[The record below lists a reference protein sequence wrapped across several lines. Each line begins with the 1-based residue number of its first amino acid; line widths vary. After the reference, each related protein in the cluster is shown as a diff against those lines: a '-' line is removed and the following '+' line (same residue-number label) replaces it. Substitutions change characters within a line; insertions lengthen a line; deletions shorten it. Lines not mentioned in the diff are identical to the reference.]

1 MAFLVP
7 LLLIA
12 GLFTLVRLTFG
23 LPALRRAAIVVV
35 GLTMCIVGLP
45 LAFELGRIS
54 ESYERDIAE
63 ARATD
68 EAMIGDTPTTVEV
81 DPIPIPI
88 LDCRDPA
95 LELDPAQRDALAHAG
110 MTRVAMPFGVL
121 LAADDRMPLP
131 YARQAA
137 AVLAEML
144 DQDRDGRPDDP
155 ALVEL
160 LADRG
165 TAWLAMP
172 VDEDDWER
180 RQLPRLERALGYD
193 IVIPA
198 WWLEPVPDGPD
209 DHGRAVIVEEIHH
222 FITQFG
228 LSRLHP
234 KIFGVDD
241 WTSVIARETQR
252 ARCDFWQHPE
262 NDCPGRPA
270 VFPGECAEP
279 NCDVVEF
286 YHQVVVT
293 RAGMEPGWR
302 GIEFPETRDELEA
315 ALGAEIKAA
324 IDDPRFHQLRH
335 PLRFDYPV
343 DVAAGRSPADEA

>member
-1 MAFLVP
+1 MSLLVIVP
-7 LLLIA
+7 LLGGILWMV
-12 GLFTLVRLTFG
+12 GLTNTMPGRQRVK
-23 LPALRRAAIVVV
+23 VV
-35 GLTMCIVGLP
+35 GLAVGL
-45 LAFELGRIS
+45 LLLGAAIGFELGRIQG
-54 ESYERDIAE
+54 SYASKVERNAGE
-63 ARATD
+63 ENEEPAVEGLNPVLVTD
-68 EAMIGDTPTTVEV
+68 VA
-81 DPIPIPI
+81 
-88 LDCRDPA
+88 DPA
-95 LELDPAQRDALAHAG
+95 LPLTDRERATLRDAD
-110 MTRVAMPFGVL
+110 MTQVAMPFGVL
-121 LAADDRMPLP
+121 LAADRRMPAA
-131 YARQAA
+131 YIEQSA

-270 VFPGECAEP
+270 VFPGECADP
-279 NCDVVEF
+279 NCDAVEF

-302 GIEFPETRDELEA
+302 GIGFPETRDELEA

-324 IDDPRFHQLRH
+324 IDDPRFHQLRR

-343 DVAAGRSPADEA
+343 DVTAGRSPADEE

>member
-1 MAFLVP
+1 MSLLV
-7 LLLIA
+7 IA
-12 GLFTLVRLTFG
+12 LVFGGILWMTGLTSA
-23 LPALRRAAIVVV
+23 LPGRKRIKVV
-35 GLTMCIVGLP
+35 GLAIGL
-45 LAFELGRIS
+45 LLLGAATGFELGRIQA
-54 ESYERDIAE
+54 SYERDIERNAGE
-63 ARATD
+63 KHEEPSD
-68 EAMIGDTPTTVEV
+68 EGTT
-81 DPIPIPI
+81 PI
-88 LDCRDPA
+88 LVRDVDDPA
-95 LELDPAQRDALAHAG
+95 LPLTDRERTTLRDAD

-121 LAADDRMPLP
+121 LAADRRMPAA
-131 YARQAA
+131 YVEQSA

-144 DQDRDGRPDDP
+144 DQDRDGRADDP
-155 ALVEL
+155 TLVDL
-160 LADRG
+160 LSDRA

-198 WWLEPVPDGPD
+198 WWLEPVSDGPD

-234 KIFGVDD
+234 EIFGVDD

-270 VFPGECAEP
+270 VFPGECADP

-302 GIEFPETRDELEA
+302 GIGFPETRDELEA

-324 IDDPRFHQLRH
+324 IDDPRFHQLRR
-335 PLRFDYPV
+335 PLRFGYPA
-343 DVAAGRSPADEA
+343 DVAAGRGGVDDE